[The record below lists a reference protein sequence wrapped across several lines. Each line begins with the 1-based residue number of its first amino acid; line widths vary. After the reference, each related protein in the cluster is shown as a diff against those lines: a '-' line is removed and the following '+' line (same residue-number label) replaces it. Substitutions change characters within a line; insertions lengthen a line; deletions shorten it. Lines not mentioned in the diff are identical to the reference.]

1 MGFTPRG
8 RQMAIALAPHG
19 IGVVSIAPGFIATE
33 MTDETARRLKMDV
46 EEFRKGLGVELEH
59 GLHGSATNVTDDDP
73 IVTGKIALAHLNEF
87 PDYYTRL
94 ATMEAEAEEHWSG
107 GPAPDRRV
115 VAERCGTSESTVY
128 LVAKA
133 FTRHAGRVDQV
144 ITRKKRVT
152 PPVEPKVTGDV
163 EARVI
168 ALACSQPPAG
178 RARWTLRL
186 LERQVALTEGI
197 PPMDHSTIGRVLK
210 RGRLSLT

>member
-1 MGFTPRG
+1 MV
-8 RQMAIALAPHG
+8 A
-19 IGVVSIAPGFIATE
+19 
-33 MTDETARRLKMDV
+33 
-46 EEFRKGLGVELEH
+46 
-59 GLHGSATNVTDDDP
+59 
-73 IVTGKIALAHLNEF
+73 
-87 PDYYTRL
+87 
-94 ATMEAEAEEHWSG
+94 
-107 GPAPDRRV
+107 DRV
-115 VAERCGTSESTVY
+115 GASQSTVY

-133 FTRHAGRVDQV
+133 FSMQAGRVEEV
-144 ITRKKRVT
+144 ITGKKRTT

-178 RARWTLRL
+178 RQRWTLRL